1 MLAKLNAGAVS
12 LEAWPDFE
20 IVTEGPNTEEE
31 PFLLEEIGVD
41 FFLRVQLKT
50 RKVIWFESP
59 AGEVYH
65 SAAKPGGAGGR
76 AKPGKRYCHICHKCF
91 SANNFQTQHLANLH
105 RPTAPSDLTCVPDG
119 AGGVHLWWKP
129 PPPPPCGEPELA
141 AFQLRFSIDGGVS
154 WQVGIENTDSP
165 EPCARV
171 GNLSPG
177 HAYLFMVAA
186 INAAGMGDF
195 SPPSPPLHHSPDGI
209 TTAVPSL
216 NSILSSPHSS
226 AVSSPHG
233 SPPHGSPAR
242 GAPLP
247 PSMVAG
253 SPKGP
258 TPRGSPALAAAPAPA
273 PAPSPSDVIDAF
285 VETMSAEATTV
296 GDDDLALTLQS
307 LLGGDELLESPRVE
321 AIRRRRD
328 SMDAGFAVPLSKRS
342 RVEAA
347 PMPAPPT
354 AKRSSF
360 SFDLEAADLELLLG
374 DALPDINA
382 GPLYRKAGASPGV
395 LGVLGATGSMK
406 ALLAEMQAGGDKE
419 KLKGSLSRSSS
430 ASAAGL
436 VKPKTIYQL
445 KAKGFDRTASR
456 LLSHATRS
464 GPFDATELPTDQH
477 SAALQEEAK
486 LLAAAAPPPLPP
498 AAAAKPPP
506 KLVALPSPRPSRSS
520 WLFGFA
526 LLALL
531 ASLAVG
537 KWMAVPQQSGAV
549 QCSFG
554 LQGCAAAAD
563 GPRGD
568 CAVTWSPLPQCVPKQ

>member
-1 MLAKLNAGAVS
+1 M
-12 LEAWPDFE
+12 
-20 IVTEGPNTEEE
+20 
-31 PFLLEEIGVD
+31 
-41 FFLRVQLKT
+41 
-50 RKVIWFESP
+50 
-59 AGEVYH
+59 
-65 SAAKPGGAGGR
+65 
-76 AKPGKRYCHICHKCF
+76 
-91 SANNFQTQHLANLH
+91 
-105 RPTAPSDLTCVPDG
+105 
-119 AGGVHLWWKP
+119 HLWWKP

-258 TPRGSPALAAAPAPA
+258 TPRGSPALAAAPVPAPA

-419 KLKGSLSRSSS
+419 KLKGALSRSSS

-436 VKPKTIYQL
+436 VKPKTIYQVPSDARPPATPTRSARRRSPPPRRPSPRPSVASRRPQPSFAAAAAAHACLPPPPLPSPPPQL

-526 LLALL
+526 LLALAL
-531 ASLAVG
+531 AAAVG

-554 LQGCAAAAD
+554 LQGCTAAAD